1 MNFNHVIGTGKLE
14 EVELKEKPLPDLDDT
29 LVSAKVATF
38 SWQISIM
45 AKAKKAQHRP
55 QQKSKDKKAIRP
67 HNGKAAK
74 IGKKNKNTAVSKG
87 EPRDR

>member
-38 SWQISIM
+38 S
-45 AKAKKAQHRP
+45 
-55 QQKSKDKKAIRP
+55 
-67 HNGKAAK
+67 
-74 IGKKNKNTAVSKG
+74 
-87 EPRDR
+87 

>member
-1 MNFNHVIGTGKLE
+1 
-14 EVELKEKPLPDLDDT
+14 
-29 LVSAKVATF
+29 
-38 SWQISIM
+38 M

-55 QQKSKDKKAIRP
+55 QQKSKDKKANRP
-67 HNGKAAK
+67 HNEKAAK